1 MVRFE
6 GKKSILLFCIFIF
19 LPSVLLF
26 LLSGSRNLSEYITT
40 SFYVM
45 VSIACFVILGAWVK
59 SDDKYYRNFTLP
71 YLLTSIVVGLGMI
84 GLSWGLSMQLKNPD
98 MLLSVN
104 SGFLP
109 GLSTATGMS
118 LTAMPTSITT
128 LFLSTLLY
136 GLVMAATSEELFKLT
151 LFAEGKERW
160 GKGYKLGKITI
171 PGVLVYVG
179 FPVGFW
185 AALHGISAYQNP
197 VMILPAFVNG
207 IVLIILLWKSQ
218 SILCVIF
225 SHFVFNSGIL
235 TLTYLNGSAN
245 IATGTPM
252 FPNILDR
259 QYFSNSGF
267 IFDFLIFAL
276 LCGAILF
283 FILPSLTNRDH
294 GQRKR

>member
-40 SFYVM
+40 SFYVII
-45 VSIACFVILGAWVK
+45 SLACFVILGAWVK
-59 SDDKYYRNFTLP
+59 SDDKYYKNLSMP
-71 YLLTSIVVGLGMI
+71 YLLTAIVVGLGMI

-98 MLLSVN
+98 LLLSVN
-104 SGFLP
+104 QGFIP
-109 GLSTATGMS
+109 GLSASAMS
-118 LTAMPTSITT
+118 LTAMPTSVST
-128 LFLSTLLY
+128 LFLSTVLY

-185 AALHGISAYQNP
+185 AALHGIQAYSNP
-197 VMILPAFVNG
+197 VMIIPAFVNG
-207 IVLIILLWKSQ
+207 IVLIILLWYTKSL
-218 SILCVIF
+218 LCVIG
-225 SHFVFNSGIL
+225 SHWLYNSGIIL
-235 TLTYLNGSAN
+235 LTYINGTAN
-245 IATGTPM
+245 ITSGTPF
-252 FPNILDR
+252 FPNIFDR
-259 QYFSNSGF
+259 SYYGNSGF
-267 IFDFLIFAL
+267 IFDGLIFVLLLAAL
-276 LCGAILF
+276 LF
-283 FILPSLTNRDH
+283 FLVPSLTNRDRSR
-294 GQRKR
+294 RKR